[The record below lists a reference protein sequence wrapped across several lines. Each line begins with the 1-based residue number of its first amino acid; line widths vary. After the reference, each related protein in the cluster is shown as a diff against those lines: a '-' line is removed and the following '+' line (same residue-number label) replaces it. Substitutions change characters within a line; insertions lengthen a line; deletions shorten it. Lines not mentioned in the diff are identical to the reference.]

1 MAELQ
6 VAIVAV
12 DRSVWTGTAKN
23 VVLKTVEGD
32 MGILP
37 GHEPV
42 LAMLSDGPVRV
53 DPVDDDPKLFAVHGG
68 FFSLNGNRIQILTE
82 LVEAAEDIDIARAKA
97 SKERIGTPSQD
108 DGEQVAA
115 LERAETRI
123 AVATRQQD
131 L

>member
-12 DRSVWTGTAKN
+12 DSSVWSGPAKN

-53 DPVDDDPKLFAVHGG
+53 DPVEGDAKLFAVHGG
-68 FFSLNGNRIQILTE
+68 FFSLDGNRIQILAE
-82 LVEAAEDIDIARAKA
+82 LAEAAEDIDLERAKA
-97 SKERIGTPSQD
+97 AKERIGTPALED
-108 DGEQVAA
+108 AEDLAA
-115 LERAETRI
+115 LHRAETRI
-123 AVATRQQD
+123 EVAMRQQG